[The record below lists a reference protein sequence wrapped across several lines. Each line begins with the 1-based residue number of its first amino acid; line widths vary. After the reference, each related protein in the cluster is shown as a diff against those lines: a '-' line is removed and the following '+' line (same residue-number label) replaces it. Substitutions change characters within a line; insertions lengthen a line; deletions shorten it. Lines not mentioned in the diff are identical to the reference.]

1 MNYKILA
8 SGSDGNGLIIEDTIL
23 IDCGITFK
31 KIKDDYKKL
40 KIVLLTHI
48 HKDHFNKATI
58 KKLAEERPT
67 LRFACCDWLVKDLVN
82 CGVEKKNIDVVKIGK
97 IYDYRD
103 FKIIPIKLYH
113 DVSNCGYKLKI
124 NRNKLIYATDTNKID
139 HIIAKNYDFYF
150 IEGNYESEEE
160 LEQRKMDKLL
170 KGEYYYEDRVR
181 ETHLSKVQATSW
193 LLKNM
198 GENSKYIFMHE
209 HKEKGK
215 END

>member
-31 KIKDDYKKL
+31 KLKDDYKKL

-48 HKDHFNKATI
+48 HRDHFNKATI

-82 CGVEKKNIDVVKIGK
+82 CGVEKKNIDVLKIGK

-103 FKIIPIKLYH
+103 FKVIPIKLYH
-113 DVSNCGYKLKI
+113 DVLNCGYKIKI
-124 NRNKLIYATDTNKID
+124 NGNELIYATDTNKID
-139 HIIAKNYDFYF
+139 HIVAKDYDYYF

-160 LEQRKMDKLL
+160 VHNI
-170 KGEYYYEDRVR
+170 Y
-181 ETHLSKVQATSW
+181 TSKIDCGGFIYNICKFS
-193 LLKNM
+193 N
-198 GENSKYIFMHE
+198 I
-209 HKEKGK
+209 
-215 END
+215 